1 MQFIKMQIEEMLAKM
16 EKELTTVSARIQKS
30 QAEEIERLASKK
42 GTDKSAIIRELLATA
57 IKNKKIE
64 EALNQVQTKKITVWK
79 AAEIADVTYRE
90 MLELLK
96 THNIPYPLSEEELR
110 REIEEITTST
120 SKRHQ

>member
-1 MQFIKMQIEEMLAKM
+1 M

-57 IKNKKIE
+57 IKTKKIE
-64 EALNQVQTKKITVWK
+64 EALDQVQAKKITVWK

>member
-1 MQFIKMQIEEMLAKM
+1 M

-64 EALNQVQTKKITVWK
+64 EALDQVQAKKITVWK

>member
-1 MQFIKMQIEEMLAKM
+1 M

-64 EALNQVQTKKITVWK
+64 EALDQVQAKKITVWK

-120 SKRHQ
+120 SKHHQ

>member
-1 MQFIKMQIEEMLAKM
+1 M

-30 QAEEIERLASKK
+30 QAEEIERLASKR

-57 IKNKKIE
+57 IKNKRIE
-64 EALNQVQTKKITVWK
+64 EALSQVQAKKITVWK

-96 THNIPYPLSEEELR
+96 THNIPYPLSEQELR
-110 REIEEITTST
+110 REIEEITASTT

>member
-1 MQFIKMQIEEMLAKM
+1 M

-96 THNIPYPLSEEELR
+96 PHNVPYPLSEEELR

-120 SKRHQ
+120 SKRH